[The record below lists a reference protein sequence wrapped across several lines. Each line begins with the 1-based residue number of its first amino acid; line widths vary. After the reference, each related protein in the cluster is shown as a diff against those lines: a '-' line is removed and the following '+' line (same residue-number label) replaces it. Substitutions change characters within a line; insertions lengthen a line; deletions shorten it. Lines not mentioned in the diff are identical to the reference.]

1 MIVKEFKGKKPQIG
15 ENVFVAEN
23 AALIGDVTVGN
34 DCSIWYGAVLRGDV
48 GSITLGD
55 RVNVQEC
62 AVLHST
68 TDVSVVK
75 IGNDV
80 TVGHNAIVHGAVI
93 GDNVL
98 VGMGAVVLDNAV
110 VPSGTVIAA
119 GAVVLANSVLEPGIY
134 AGVPAKK
141 VKDGSEAIT
150 KMIHDNA
157 MEYAELIQEYK

>member
-1 MIVKEFKGKKPQIG
+1 MIIKEFKGKKPQMG
-15 ENVFVAEN
+15 KDVFVAEN
-23 AALIGDVTVGN
+23 AALIGDVTVGD

-48 GSITLGD
+48 GSIVLGD

-68 TDVSVVK
+68 TGVSTVR

-80 TVGHNAIVHGAVI
+80 TIGHNAIVHGAVI

-119 GAVVLANSVLEPGIY
+119 GAVILSNSVLEPGIY

-157 MEYAELIQEYK
+157 EEYVEYKKLY